1 MVMATTFFTICNGI
15 AKYCEALNSIK
26 RILDTDI
33 CKRDIICQ
41 ETSIQAQPD
50 LEMSKTIQLC
60 LNCFAYFVMQHPWVH
75 HC

>member
-15 AKYCEALNSIK
+15 AKYCEALNK

-50 LEMSKTIQLC
+50 WEMSKTIQLC
-60 LNCFAYFVMQHPWVH
+60 C
-75 HC
+75 